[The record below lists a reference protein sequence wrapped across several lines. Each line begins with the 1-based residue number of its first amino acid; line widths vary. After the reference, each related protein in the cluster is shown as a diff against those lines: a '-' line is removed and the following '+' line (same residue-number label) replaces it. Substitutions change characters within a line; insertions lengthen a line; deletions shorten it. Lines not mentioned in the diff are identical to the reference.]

1 MAVAACRRARSP
13 RPSPTFPIPGPLRS
27 QIALQVPASQFPVL
41 IPRQA
46 ALTVPGPAEG
56 ESRERGASRSLTY
69 LRFPP
74 LPREPPSRGRWED
87 AAPDAVYGARQRTCR
102 RSGNPERRQAKASS
116 RGTHQCGRGEWRMGR
131 NGQRECVRESD
142 RPCRRCLI
150 VGERASAP
158 APARWNFA
166 SPLRVYVLTASVSVS
181 ATASAAPA
189 ISTSSR
195 KRIFR
200 NDDLLSRPLHSRRR
214 MLRFI
219 PCGLTILGLRNSHR
233 RCLKILREM
242 AGVPRGA
249 SDGGREVRRLTSDGG
264 IGRRFRPP

>member
-13 RPSPTFPIPGPLRS
+13 RSSPTFPIPGPLRS

-74 LPREPPSRGRWED
+74 LPREPPSRGRLGD

-102 RSGNPERRQAKASS
+102 RSGSPERRRA
-116 RGTHQCGRGEWRMGR
+116 RGTGGAQTNTAAANGEWRMR
-131 NGQRECVRESD
+131 RKGQRECVRESD

-150 VGERASAP
+150 AGERASAP

-181 ATASAAPA
+181 VSATASAAPA
-189 ISTSSR
+189 ISTCRYSGMTTSSHAHST
-195 KRIFR
+195 
-200 NDDLLSRPLHSRRR
+200 LAVGCSGLSP
-214 MLRFI
+214 
-219 PCGLTILGLRNSHR
+219 
-233 RCLKILREM
+233 
-242 AGVPRGA
+242 V
-249 SDGGREVRRLTSDGG
+249 V
-264 IGRRFRPP
+264 

>member
-1 MAVAACRRARSP
+1 M
-13 RPSPTFPIPGPLRS
+13 
-27 QIALQVPASQFPVL
+27 
-41 IPRQA
+41 
-46 ALTVPGPAEG
+46 PGPAEG

-74 LPREPPSRGRWED
+74 LPREPPSRGRLGD

-102 RSGNPERRQAKASS
+102 RSGSPERRRA
-116 RGTHQCGRGEWRMGR
+116 RGTGGAQTNTAAANGEWRMR
-131 NGQRECVRESD
+131 RKGQRECVRESD

-219 PCGLTILGLRNSHR
+219 PCGLTVLGLRNSHR